1 MIVNLSAGPV
11 NPGLTE
17 PVVLILLGKA
27 KSSSETENWGV
38 PIMV

>member
-17 PVVLILLGKA
+17 PVVLILLDKV
-27 KSSSETENWGV
+27 KSSETENWGV

>member
-17 PVVLILLGKA
+17 PVVSILLGKA
-27 KSSSETENWGV
+27 TSSETENWGV

>member
-17 PVVLILLGKA
+17 LVVLILLDKA
-27 KSSSETENWGV
+27 KSSETANCGV

>member
-17 PVVLILLGKA
+17 PVVLILGKA
-27 KSSSETENWGV
+27 KSSETENWGV

>member
-17 PVVLILLGKA
+17 LVLILLGKA
-27 KSSSETENWGV
+27 TSSETENWGV